1 MSVAALVQLSWE
13 ENTTTPVAAT
23 ERVGRGND
31 CEATYR
37 DGAER
42 RYLINTVLI
51 HATGW
56 VKVPVQFLAL
66 AVVAG
71 GAHARGGLLFHAALR
86 LFEIAR
92 VLVRLDHVARFI
104 VNTNHGIR

>member
-1 MSVAALVQLSWE
+1 MVRRGGTLSS
-13 ENTTTPVAAT
+13 
-23 ERVGRGND
+23 
-31 CEATYR
+31 
-37 DGAER
+37 
-42 RYLINTVLI
+42 TVLI

-71 GAHARGGLLFHAALR
+71 GAHARGGFLFHAALR

-92 VLVRLDHVARFI
+92 VLVRLNHVARFI
-104 VNTNHGIR
+104 VNLNHGIR

>member
-1 MSVAALVQLSWE
+1 
-13 ENTTTPVAAT
+13 
-23 ERVGRGND
+23 
-31 CEATYR
+31 
-37 DGAER
+37 
-42 RYLINTVLI
+42 VLI

-71 GAHARGGLLFHAALR
+71 GAQARGGFLFHAALR

-92 VLVRLDHVARFI
+92 VLVRLDHVACFI
-104 VNTNHGIR
+104 VNLNHGIR